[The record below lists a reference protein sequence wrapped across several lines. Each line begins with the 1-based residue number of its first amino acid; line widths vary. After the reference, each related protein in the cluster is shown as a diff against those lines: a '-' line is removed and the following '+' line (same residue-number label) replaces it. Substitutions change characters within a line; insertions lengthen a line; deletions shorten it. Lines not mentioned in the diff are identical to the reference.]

1 MMTSL
6 IGNWFI
12 AHQQFFSGMALAF
25 VLANPKTCALL
36 LFKLFIKIP
45 GVGSWVA
52 KNPKKAEAWFDDFHQ
67 AIDDAVEKY
76 AKEYQE
82 PAVPATVAPGAVPP
96 KP

>member
-1 MMTSL
+1 MTSL

-45 GVGSWVA
+45 GVGPWVGR
-52 KNPKKAEAWFDDFHQ
+52 NPKKAEAWFDDFHQ

-82 PAVPATVAPGAVPP
+82 PVVPAVPIVPMAPP